1 VSRFDDLFWLVEVV
15 EAGTL
20 SAAAQKN
27 HVTSAAVSKR
37 IRLLEQRLGVALLVR
52 NTRHLRMTEAGELY
66 YRRGKRLLEAF
77 NELEDNVSSTR
88 EYISGAIRINAPL
101 SFGMRQLVTPVQ
113 AFMHRYPAVSIFL
126 DLDDR
131 LIDIAHSDYDLV
143 IRIGQLQ
150 DSSIVARRISSA
162 PIVCCA
168 SPRYLQQ
175 QGVPQHPRDLKQHA
189 CLIYKQQPLSW
200 TFQQAGQPVVVPVQG
215 RLQANNGDFLCTMAE
230 QHQGIVLLPFFI
242 VSEALAAGRLQ
253 PVLADFQPESLNVYA
268 LYPNRQFLPAKVRL
282 LIEFLTLSC
291 ELVDGMP
298 DSPSAMDGQGAG
310 TV

>member
-1 VSRFDDLFWLVEVV
+1 MSRLDDLFWLAEVV

-77 NELEDNVSSTR
+77 NELEDNVSSTS
-88 EYISGAIRINAPL
+88 EYVSGVIRMNAPL
-101 SFGMRQLVTPVQ
+101 SFGMRRLVTPVRE
-113 AFMHRYPAVSIFL
+113 FMGRYPAVSISL

-131 LIDIAHSDYDLV
+131 LIDIPHSDYDLV

-150 DSSIVARRISSA
+150 DSSIVARRISTA

-175 QGVPQHPRDLKQHA
+175 QGEPRHPQDLRQHV
-189 CLIYKQQPLSW
+189 CLIYEQQPLSW
-200 TFQQAGQPVVVPVQG
+200 TFQQAGKPIIVPVQG
-215 RLQANNGDFLCTMAE
+215 RLQTNNGDFLCALAE
-230 QHQGIVLLPFFI
+230 QHQGIALLPSFI
-242 VSEALAAGRLQ
+242 VDEALAAGRLQ
-253 PVLADFQPESLNVYA
+253 LVLADFQPESLNVYA
-268 LYPNRQFLPAKVRL
+268 MYPSRQFLPAKIRL
-282 LIEFLTLSC
+282 LIEFLCRSC
-291 ELVDGMP
+291 GGGE
-298 DSPSAMDGQGAG
+298 
-310 TV
+310 